1 MSDAKVV
8 VSANIANLAS
18 KGSLSAQKAKQLHLN
33 RLKISQQK
41 LGNPESAIAENSASN
56 QGRD

>member
-1 MSDAKVV
+1 MSEARVV
-8 VSANIANLAS
+8 PANIANLAG

-41 LGNPESAIAENSASN
+41 LGGNPDSVIAENSASA
-56 QGRD
+56 QGKD